1 MLFAQEMSVK
11 GTVYD
16 STGAVKLKN
25 AMVMAVRVRDSVLLD
40 FTRTDAVGQFSI
52 DGFEKDTFALTIEY
66 PGHDEKIYYIFG
78 HKDNYDIT
86 IPSVVLPSKS
96 QELEEVVIY
105 AYKDPIYYKGDTLV
119 YVADSFKVAEGA
131 VVEDLLKKLPGI
143 TVDKEG
149 KITSAGREI
158 SQVLVDGD
166 EFFGT
171 DPTIAT
177 KNLGA
182 DGVAEVQIYE
192 KDNDEGIG
200 GDDEKIQVLDLRLK
214 EDAKKGYFGRVSGAS
229 DFALTPINGE
239 IGTNPFYEGELLLN
253 KFKGS
258 QKISVFALGSNTPR
272 SNFGWGDMNKF
283 GLDNESGGGNRWN
296 PRASGNTSGIPQTL
310 KAGVYYSDKLG
321 EKKRTKI
328 NFNYSYYNDRLEA
341 ISASESQYFLT
352 DTTYYTGDS
361 TRNYTYNQS
370 HRVNFTLESQL
381 DSLTTIEFTPS
392 ITIDQGISES
402 ARYSDFFDTDRNQ
415 TLGTAVENNS
425 DSKGFTYRGAARL
438 RRKFMKPKR
447 ELELEYFITGDDN
460 ETEEFLDSRTQFYSS
475 FIPSDTTLQSKD
487 NNNSSVD
494 HYGTV
499 VYIEPLSKKIRLE
512 TEYLFQYGIEDFN
525 RSTYD
530 FVDSTNS
537 YSAFNGTFSNI
548 FNSTRI
554 QNRGGLRFIYNIP
567 KHELSIGARYRNI
580 AIDNVNQITDT
591 TINQNINNFLPR
603 VFYEFKPSMSKR
615 LNIRYETS
623 SSAPSVTDL
632 VPVPDNS
639 NPNRLQ
645 IGNPDLRPN
654 YVHNVNIFYNSWNA
668 LTGKYVWSGGNLS
681 ITDDAFSSETY
692 YDQFGRTVSKTI
704 NVDGN
709 MSAFVY
715 SGAGFPVFGKK
726 LEIRPQLNGSYF
738 RYKTIIEGQDNIT
751 DNYAVSPQLDLA
763 LRFMGDSLEIDI
775 NSSYSF
781 NNAVSSLNN
790 TSTPY
795 TTENYGGD
803 IRWRV
808 KGGWYFGLEG
818 QYTKNSLPGDGF
830 FNTDFFVLNGEIGK
844 YLLKTQN
851 LQVSIRGNDILN
863 QNINARREVNG
874 NIITDNRTTII
885 SRYFLMKVTYRFNN
899 RKTKEE
905 DFNGWH

>member
-1 MLFAQEMSVK
+1 MQLRIQNLLFLLCFFSSSMLFAQEMSVK

-16 STGAVKLKN
+16 STGTVKLKN

-40 FTRTDAVGQFSI
+40 FTRTDAAGQFSI
-52 DGFEKDTFALTIEY
+52 SGFEKDTFALTIEY
-66 PGHDEKIYYIFG
+66 AGHDEKTYYIFG
-78 HKDNYDIT
+78 HKDNYEIT

-143 TVDKEG
+143 SVDKEG

-272 SNFGWGDMNKF
+272 SSFGWGDMNKF
-283 GLDNESGGGNRWN
+283 GLENESGGGNRWN
-296 PRASGNTSGIPQTL
+296 PRAQGNTSGIPQTL
-310 KAGVYYSDKLG
+310 KAGVYYSDKIG

-361 TRNYTYNQS
+361 TRDYNFNQS
-370 HRVNFTLESQL
+370 HRINLSIESQL
-381 DSLTTIEFTPS
+381 DSLTTVEFSPS
-392 ITIDQGISES
+392 ITLDQGIAES
-402 ARYSDFFDTDRNQ
+402 SRYSDFFDTDRLQ
-415 TLGTAVENNS
+415 TLGTAIDNNS
-425 DSKGFTYRGAARL
+425 ESQGMTFNGIARL
-438 RRKFMKPKR
+438 NRKFMKPKR
-447 ELELEYFITGDDN
+447 ELELEYYVTGNDN
-460 ETEEFLDSRTQFYSS
+460 ETKEYLNSRTQFYSG
-475 FIPSDTTLQSKD
+475 FIPSDTSLQSRD
-487 NNNSSVD
+487 NFNASTD
-494 HYGTV
+494 HYGTII
-499 VYIEPLSKKIRLE
+499 YIEPLSKKFRLE
-512 TEYLFQYGIEDFN
+512 SEYLFQYGLQDFN

-530 FVDSTNS
+530 FVDSTAS
-537 YSAFNGTFSNI
+537 YSAFNSTFSNI

-554 QNRGGLRFIYNIP
+554 QNRGGLRLIYNIP
-567 KHELSIGARYRNI
+567 KHEISVGARYRNI

-591 TINQNINNFLPR
+591 TIAQNINNFLPR

-615 LNIRYETS
+615 VNIRYETS

-632 VPVPDNS
+632 VPVPDNA

-654 YVHNVNIFYNSWNA
+654 YVHSLNIFYNSWNA
-668 LTGKYVWSGGNLS
+668 LTGKYVWAGGNMS
-681 ITDDAFSSETY
+681 ITDDAFSTETN

-709 MSAFVY
+709 MSTFVY
-715 SGAGFPVFGKK
+715 SGAGFPLFGKK
-726 LEIRPQLNGSYF
+726 LELRPQLNGSYF
-738 RYKTIIEGQDNIT
+738 RYKTRIEGQDNIT
-751 DNYAVSPQLDLA
+751 DNYAVSPQLDVT
-763 LRFMGDSLEIDI
+763 LRFMGDSLEMDF

-803 IRWRV
+803 IRWLSIFNRHL
-808 KGGWYFGLEG
+808 KGR
-818 QYTKNSLPGDGF
+818 N
-830 FNTDFFVLNGEIGK
+830 
-844 YLLKTQN
+844 
-851 LQVSIRGNDILN
+851 
-863 QNINARREVNG
+863 
-874 NIITDNRTTII
+874 
-885 SRYFLMKVTYRFNN
+885 
-899 RKTKEE
+899 
-905 DFNGWH
+905 